1 MKPFVYQSLP
11 TRVVFAEGAIKQV
24 AAETEALG
32 MRAALVL
39 CTPHQREL
47 AEQVASM
54 IGPRAAGVFD
64 GAVMHVPQES
74 VDAALAVV
82 GELKVDGCVAV
93 GGGSTLGLA
102 KAIARATGL
111 PVLAIP
117 TTFAGSEMTPIYG
130 ITQGQ
135 RKTTGK
141 DIRVLP
147 RTVIYDP
154 ELLTTLP
161 ADIAGASG
169 MNAIAHA
176 VEALYAQDANPVVS
190 LMAEESVRAL
200 AQALPKL
207 VAAPG
212 DVGLIGDALYGAW
225 LAGICLG
232 TVGMALHHKLCHT
245 LGGTFNLPHAQMHAV
260 MLPYSLAYNRD
271 AAPEAMQRLAC
282 ALGSSDP
289 VLALYQLRERAMCP
303 PSLAAIGMPADGLEL
318 AADLAVQNPYYN
330 PRPVEKQALLE
341 LLTQAQHGAVP
352 R

>member
-1 MKPFVYQSLP
+1 MKPFVYQGLP
-11 TRVVFAEGAIKQV
+11 TRVVFGAGAVGQL
-24 AAETEALG
+24 AAEADALG
-32 MRAALVL
+32 MRSALVL
-39 CTPHQREL
+39 STPGQRGL
-47 AEQVASM
+47 AERGAAM
-54 IGPRAAGVFD
+54 LGARAAGVFD

-74 VDAALAVV
+74 VDAALDVV
-82 GELKVDGCVAV
+82 RELKVDGCIAV

-102 KAIARATGL
+102 KAISRATGL
-111 PVLAIP
+111 ATLAIP

-130 ITQGQ
+130 ITQGR

-141 DIRVLP
+141 DMRVLP

-161 ADIAGASG
+161 AHIAGASG

-190 LMAEESVRAL
+190 VMAEESIRAL

-207 VAAPG
+207 VQAPG
-212 DVGLIGDALYGAW
+212 DVELIGEALYGAW

-245 LGGTFNLPHAQMHAV
+245 LGGTFNLPHAQLHAV
-260 MLPYSLAYNRD
+260 MLPYSIAYNRE
-271 AAPEAMQRLAC
+271 AAPEAMRRVAR
-282 ALGSSDP
+282 ALDAGDP
-289 VLALYQLRERAMCP
+289 VLALHQLRERALCP
-303 PSLAAIGMPADGLEL
+303 PSLAAIGMPEDGIEL
-318 AADLAVQNPYYN
+318 AVDLAVQNPYYN
-330 PRPVEKQALLE
+330 PRPVERVALQALLA
-341 LLTQAQHGAVP
+341 QAHAGTVP